1 MVMVKIICDSTSDL
15 SLDLLD
21 KYEIQVVPL
30 SIFIN
35 GKNYLDGKELDTA
48 QLFDLIEKTNELPK
62 TSAPSI
68 ESFREVFGHY
78 LEMVYISISSKL
90 SASFQSGLLALEG
103 SDREKKIVIDSLNLS
118 TGIGLLAIKASELS
132 IKGFTPS
139 EIADQMHKDI
149 AKVRTSFVI
158 DTLDYLY
165 KGGRCSAIELLVGSI
180 LKIRPIIEVR
190 HDGTL
195 GVKEKIGGSRKKAL
209 ISLISEVH
217 SKIPQIDPKRI
228 FVTHCACPED
238 ADFLLSELS
247 EMDYFEEILI
257 TEAGSTIAS
266 HCGPKTI
273 GILFMEK

>member
-1 MVMVKIICDSTSDL
+1 MVKIICDSTGDL
-15 SLDLLD
+15 PSELLE
-21 KYEIQVVPL
+21 KYDIKVVPL

-35 GKNYLDGKELDTA
+35 GKNYLDGRELDTT
-48 QLFDLIEKTNELPK
+48 QLFELIEKTKELPK

-68 ESFREVFGHY
+68 EFFREVFGQY
-78 LEMVYISISSKL
+78 SEMVYISISSKL
-90 SASFQSGLLALEG
+90 SASFQSSLLALEG

-118 TGIGLLAIKASELS
+118 TGIGLLVIKASELS
-132 IKGFTPS
+132 TRGFTPS
-139 EIADQMHKDI
+139 EIADQVQKDI

-180 LKIRPIIEVR
+180 LRIRPIIEV
-190 HDGTL
+190 HPDGTL

-209 ISLISEVH
+209 TSMISDIH
-217 SKIPQIDPKRI
+217 SKKPQIDPKRI
-228 FVTHCACPED
+228 FVTHCACLED
-238 ADFLLSELS
+238 AEYLLSELS
-247 EMDYFEEILI
+247 MMEYFDEILI

-273 GILFMEK
+273 GILYMEK